1 MRAALLV
8 TAVLLSAC
16 SSAPAGPPLSQDG
29 VSVAESGNPCLPEP
43 AVPGPLPAGY
53 PEQLALPPDTVIT
66 FTAEQGDTLYVSGRV
81 DADVATTLAHFRD
94 LAEPAG
100 FAVIR
105 DEEEGAGGRLQLFG
119 ATSEVGVTVAML
131 PCPRGSAGFTVS
143 VRRTVS

>member
-8 TAVLLSAC
+8 TAVLVSAC
-16 SSAPAGPPLSQDG
+16 ASAPAGPPLSQEG
-29 VSVAESGNPCLPEP
+29 VSVAESGNPCVPEP
-43 AVPGPLPAGY
+43 AVPGPLPTDYPAG
-53 PEQLALPPDTVIT
+53 LALPAGTVVT
-66 FTAEQGDTLYVSGRV
+66 FTAEQAGTSFVSGRV
-81 DADVATTLAHFRD
+81 DADVATTLSHFRD